1 METFLFRVHSLR
13 QRFTYAKSSPSP
25 HYSSSPIVDLPSL
38 NDVLIAVTL
47 AGDLGAL
54 LGTVKT
60 HPASLSK
67 QGLFTHS

>member
-1 METFLFRVHSLR
+1 MYV
-13 QRFTYAKSSPSP
+13 KNSPSP
-25 HYSSSPIVDLPSL
+25 HYSSSPATDLPSL
-38 NDVLIAVTL
+38 NDVHITVSL